1 MQNNEAIWERV
12 DARKDAY
19 EALSDRVW
27 ETPEIAYTEHR
38 SVAEHRATLLKEGFR
53 ITEELAG
60 IATAIT
66 GEAGEGGPVI
76 AILGEYDALPGLSQ
90 VAGIAE
96 PREVVVDGH
105 GHAACSSSR
114 FRPKGRGGIPYG
126 SLGFS
131 ECGIE
136 IAENGM
142 SDDEEES
149 VRQEALA
156 EEQFLLVELPAAL
169 RNIRAKA
176 KGNEKLARKLVFGKL
191 KYTGPEASFSSS
203 HATVMKALD
212 ECFHVIVGKAA
223 DEIDKTR
230 ELLKELKREVMMR

>member
-1 MQNNEAIWERV
+1 VIGYLSGGSPGLLAPFLAAFREGH
-12 DARKDAY
+12 KDAGY
-19 EALSDRVW
+19 VEDRNVAI
-27 ETPEIAYTEHR
+27 EYR
-38 SVAEHRATLLKEGFR
+38 SAE
-53 ITEELAG
+53 
-60 IATAIT
+60 
-66 GEAGEGGPVI
+66 
-76 AILGEYDALPGLSQ
+76 
-90 VAGIAE
+90 
-96 PREVVVDGH
+96 EVFLRRV
-105 GHAACSSSR
+105 
-114 FRPKGRGGIPYG
+114 
-126 SLGFS
+126 SLDFS
-131 ECGIE
+131 ECDSE

-169 RNIRAKA
+169 RKIRAKA
-176 KGNEKLARKLVFGKL
+176 KGNERLARKLVFGKL

-203 HATVMKALD
+203 HPSVMKALD

>member
-1 MQNNEAIWERV
+1 V
-12 DARKDAY
+12 
-19 EALSDRVW
+19 
-27 ETPEIAYTEHR
+27 
-38 SVAEHRATLLKEGFR
+38 
-53 ITEELAG
+53 
-60 IATAIT
+60 
-66 GEAGEGGPVI
+66 
-76 AILGEYDALPGLSQ
+76 
-90 VAGIAE
+90 
-96 PREVVVDGH
+96 
-105 GHAACSSSR
+105 
-114 FRPKGRGGIPYG
+114 

-131 ECGIE
+131 ECDIE

-142 SDDEEES
+142 SDDQEES
-149 VRQEALA
+149 VRQALA

-169 RNIRAKA
+169 RKIRAKA

-203 HATVMKALD
+203 HASVMKALD